1 MDENKQVVTELQEP
15 SPNDLSRDL
24 TKAREAYKKGDVDAS
39 RDAHAPKSTS
49 SHNENHRV
57 GGDYVKS
64 IIYGGLDGIT
74 TTFAIIAGVVG
85 GGIAVQVIL
94 ILGFSNIIADGISM
108 GISDTLSDMAEHDYS
123 RSEKKRETW
132 ECDHNLEGEINE
144 MVQLYQTRGLP
155 ETDARAAIGILSK
168 HKDFF
173 VDVMMV
179 EELGLLP
186 PDANIAPWKS
196 GLVTFF
202 SFCIFGTVP
211 LLAYVGDNSTNKN
224 TLFGIACALTAAT
237 LFILGAVKSRFTR
250 QRWYSSGLQV
260 LLVGSVSAAASYLIS
275 WLIQDLLHVPSTC

>member
-1 MDENKQVVTELQEP
+1 MDENKQVAEPQEP

-49 SHNENHRV
+49 SHNEYHRV

-155 ETDARAAIGILSK
+155 ESDARAAIGILSK

-186 PDANIAPWKS
+186 PDANTAPWKS

-202 SFCIFGTVP
+202 FIF
-211 LLAYVGDNSTNKN
+211 YFRNCS
-224 TLFGIACALTAAT
+224 I
-237 LFILGAVKSRFTR
+237 
-250 QRWYSSGLQV
+250 
-260 LLVGSVSAAASYLIS
+260 
-275 WLIQDLLHVPSTC
+275 TCLCG